1 MFNLFRSREKSVRYL
16 LGAILGVISLSMLLY
31 LIPGG
36 PGSGGITNQNVIA
49 TVGGNKITTDVVQQA
64 VDRMV
69 GNQTA
74 LPRAIMAQY
83 VPAMTNQLV
92 ELYAK
97 AYKAKQLGLTISD
110 DELAGS
116 IQQLVAQQLGGKFD
130 PAIYRQMVEQR
141 FNWTV
146 PQYEEYVRTTLMA
159 ARYDALAAQSLV
171 VTDAEAKREY
181 QRENEKVALKYI
193 KFDQKDFSKK
203 VNTDPAVLKA
213 WFEKNRA
220 LFRQPEKRSFE
231 LIVGSDADFG
241 QSAQISDN
249 DLRRRYQD
257 NLDSYR
263 TPERVQ
269 VRHILVKT
277 TGVPKD
283 QVPKLRAKADDLL
296 KQLKSGGD
304 FAALATKN
312 SDDPGSASKGGD
324 LGWIVKGQTVPDFEK
339 AAFSL
344 KPKELSGVITTEYGF
359 HIIQVLDHQAA
370 HTQGFE
376 EVKPQIVAEA
386 QKEIGA
392 QNMQKAISAAR
403 DEVSRNPSQAEAI
416 AKKNGLKFYKVN
428 QAGTTAVL
436 PEVNSQPEVLTAVF
450 ATPKGQ
456 VTQVQPMDNLGK
468 AAFAEVT
475 EIFPARNSEFNEAQ
489 KEVTSQY
496 TNQESARLMREAAKQ
511 AVSEAKQGQT
521 LENVAK
527 HLGGEVKTA
536 PPFTSMGAAEG
547 IGPAKS
553 LADAFKPETKVGDTF
568 GPVLEASSAF
578 VLKVTEKT
586 PADMSQFAQNRQNMV
601 QAIKT
606 QKAQIQGSLFGDSVV
621 ADLKKRGVVKMN
633 DEAMARLMAA
643 YKS

>member
-36 PGSGGITNQNVIA
+36 PGAGGITNQNVIA
-49 TVGGNKITTDVVQQA
+49 TVGGTKITTDVVQQA
-64 VDRMV
+64 VERMV
-69 GNQTA
+69 GNQAA
-74 LPRAIMAQY
+74 LPRAIMGQY
-83 VPAMTNQLV
+83 VPVMTNQLV

-110 DELAGS
+110 DELAGA
-116 IQQLVAQQLGGKFD
+116 IQQLVSQQLGGKFD
-130 PAIYRQMVEQR
+130 PAVYKQIVEQR

-181 QRENEKVALKYI
+181 QRENEKVGLRYI

-203 VNTDPAVLKA
+203 VNTDPKVLKA
-213 WFEKNRA
+213 WFDKNRM
-220 LFRQPEKRSFE
+220 LFRQPEKRSFD

-269 VRHILVKT
+269 VRHILIKT
-277 TGVPKD
+277 TGVPKEE
-283 QVPKLRAKADDLL
+283 VPKLKAKAEDLL
-296 KQLKSGGD
+296 KQLKSGAD

-312 SDDPGSASKGGD
+312 SDDPGSAQKGGD

-344 KPKELSGVITTEYGF
+344 KPKEISGVITTEYGF

-370 HTQGFE
+370 HVQGFD
-376 EVKPQIVAEA
+376 EVKPQLMAEA

-392 QNMQKAISAAR
+392 ENMQKAISAAR
-403 DEVSRNPSQAEAI
+403 DEVSRNPSEAEAI
-416 AKKNGLKFYKVN
+416 AKKHGLKFYKVD
-428 QAGTTAVL
+428 QVGTGAVL
-436 PEVNSQPEVLTAVF
+436 PDVNTQPEVLTAVF

-456 VTQVQPMDNLGK
+456 VTQVQPMDNIGK

-475 EIFPARNSEFNEAQ
+475 AVYPARNSEFNEAQ
-489 KEVTSQY
+489 KEVTDQY
-496 TNQESARLMREAAKQ
+496 TTQESARLMREAANQ
-511 AVSEAKQGQT
+511 AAAEAKQGQS
-521 LENVAK
+521 LEAIAK

-547 IGPAKS
+547 IGPAKLLS
-553 LADAFKPETKVGDTF
+553 DAFKPETKVGDSF
-568 GPVLEASSAF
+568 GPVLQGGSAF
-578 VLKVTEKT
+578 VLKLTEKT
-586 PADMSQFAQNRQNMV
+586 PADMSQFAQNRESMI
-601 QAIKT
+601 QAIKA
-606 QKAQIQGSLFGDSVV
+606 QKGQIQGALFGDSLV
-621 ADLKKRGVVKMN
+621 ADLKKHGVVKMN
-633 DEAMARLMAA
+633 EEAMARLMAA

>member
-36 PGSGGITNQNVIA
+36 PGGGGITNQNVIA
-49 TVGGNKITTDVVQQA
+49 TVGNNKITTDLVQQA

-97 AYKAKQLGLTISD
+97 AYKARQLGLTISD
-110 DELAGS
+110 DELANS
-116 IQQLVAQQLGGKFD
+116 IQQIVSQQLGGKFD
-130 PAIYRQMVEQR
+130 PAVYRQIVEQR

-146 PQYEEYVRTTLMA
+146 PQYEEYVRTSLMA
-159 ARYDALAAQSLV
+159 ARYDSFAAQSLV
-171 VTDAEAKREY
+171 VTDTEAKREY
-181 QRENEKVALKYI
+181 QRENEKVGLKYI

-213 WFEKNRA
+213 WFEKNRP
-220 LFRQPEKRSFE
+220 LFREPEKRSFY
-231 LIVGSDADFG
+231 LIVGSDTDFA
-241 QSAQISDN
+241 QSAQITDN

-277 TGVPKD
+277 TGVPKE
-283 QVPKLRAKADDLL
+283 QVPALQAKAENLL

-324 LGWIVKGQTVPDFEK
+324 LGWIVKGQTVPEFEK

-344 KPKELSGVITTEYGF
+344 KPKELSGIIKTEYGF
-359 HIIQVLDHQAA
+359 HIIQVLDHQTA
-370 HTQGFE
+370 HVQSFE
-376 EVKPQIVAEA
+376 EVKPQLMADA

-392 QNMQKAISAAR
+392 ENMQKAMSAAR
-403 DEVSRNPSQAEAI
+403 DQVARNPSQAEAI
-416 AKKNGLKFYKVN
+416 AKKNGLKFFKVD
-428 QAGTTAVL
+428 QAATTTAL
-436 PEVNSQPEVLTAVF
+436 PELNTQPEVLTAVF

-456 VTQVQPMDNLGK
+456 VTQVQSMDNIGK

-475 EIFPARNSEFNEAQ
+475 DIFPARNSEFNEA
-489 KEVTSQY
+489 KKDVTDRY
-496 TNQESARLMREAAKQ
+496 TMQESARLMREAADQ
-511 AVSEAKQGQT
+511 AAAEAKQGQS
-521 LENVAK
+521 LEAIAK

-536 PPFTSMGAAEG
+536 APFTSMGAAEG
-547 IGPAKS
+547 IGPAKT
-553 LADAFKPETKVGDTF
+553 LADAFKPGTKVGDSF
-568 GPVLEASSAF
+568 GPVLQGASAF
-578 VLKVTEKT
+578 VCKVTEKT
-586 PADMSQFAQNRQNMV
+586 PADMSQFTQNRENMI

-606 QKAQIQGSLFGDSVV
+606 QKAQIQASLFGDSLVT
-621 ADLKKRGVVKMN
+621 DLKKHGVIKMN
-633 DEAMARLMAA
+633 DQALARLMAA
-643 YKS
+643 YRS